1 MTLSNKT
8 IGRRG
13 MLKGGVALGAGLAA
27 PTFFTRGALADLH
40 AGYLNAPTGSTVTLG
55 FNVPQSGPY
64 ADEGA
69 DELRAYRLAVKHLN
83 GEGDGGMMN
92 TMMIK
97 GAGDSSPDAQFARFD
112 ADGNGNLSKEEFA
125 KAMSSSGMSG
135 TSLTGNGILGKKVE
149 YVTGDTQTKS
159 DAARASAKSMIEKD
173 GAVMIT
179 GGSSSGVAI
188 AVQGLCQDAGVIFMA
203 GLTHSN
209 DTTGKD
215 KKANGFRHFFNGYM
229 SGAALAPVLEKM
241 YGADRKA
248 YHLTADY
255 TWGWTQQESIQNAT
269 EEKGWETV
277 QNVLTPLATTDFSS
291 YVAPVVNSGADV
303 LVLNHYG
310 GNMVN
315 SLTSAVQFG
324 LRDKEVN
331 GKNFEIVVPLYSRLM
346 AQGAGE
352 NVKGIFG
359 STNWHWS
366 LSDEGSKAFVQS
378 FGKEYGFPPSQA
390 AHTCYVQTML
400 YADAC
405 ERAGT
410 FNPCGVVEAL
420 EGLEF
425 DGMGNGPTL
434 YRAEDHQCFKDV
446 LVVKGKENPESEF
459 DVLEV
464 VEVTPRAQVEYAP
477 DHPMFAGGDLGE
489 CNPGA

>member
-1 MTLSNKT
+1 MSNSILT
-8 IGRRG
+8 RRSVLQTG
-13 MLKGGVALGAGLAA
+13 AVAGAGLAL
-27 PTFFTRGALADLH
+27 PTILT
-40 AGYLNAPTGSTVTLG
+40 AGSHSGYTNAPTGGTVTLG
-55 FNVPQSGPY
+55 FNVPQTGAY

-69 DELRAYRLAVKHLN
+69 DELRAYELAVEHLN
-83 GEGDGGMMN
+83 GGGDGGMMN
-92 TMMIK
+92 TF
-97 GAGDSSPDAQFARFD
+97 SS
-112 ADGNGNLSKEEFA
+112 NTLE
-125 KAMSSSGMSG
+125 
-135 TSLTGNGILGKKVE
+135 GNGILGKKIQ

-188 AVQGLCQDAGVIFMA
+188 AVQGLCQEAGIIFMA

-229 SGAALAPVLEKM
+229 SAAALAPVLEAR
-241 YGADRKA
+241 YGKDRNA

-255 TWGWTQQESIQNAT
+255 TWGWTQEESIAAAT
-269 EEKGWETV
+269 EAMGWKTV
-277 QNVLTPLATTDFSS
+277 NKVRTPLKATDFSS
-291 YVAPVVNSGADV
+291 YIAPVLNSGADV

-315 SLTSAVQFG
+315 SLTNAVQFG
-324 LRDKEVN
+324 LRDKIVN
-331 GKNFEIVVPLYSRLM
+331 NKNFEIVVPLYSRLM
-346 AQGAGE
+346 AKGAGE

-366 LSDEGSKAFVQS
+366 LQDRDDASKAFVRS
-378 FGKEYGFPPSQA
+378 FGAKYGFPPSQA
-390 AHTCYVQTML
+390 AHTVYCQTLL

-405 ERAGT
+405 NRAGT
-410 FNPCGVVEAL
+410 FNPCGVGEAL
-420 EGLEF
+420 EGFEF
-425 DGMGNGPTL
+425 DGLGNGKTL

-446 LVVKGKENPESEF
+446 LVVKGKENPTDEN
-459 DVLEV
+459 DLLEI
-464 VEVTPRAQVEYAP
+464 VEVTPAAQVTYAP
-477 DHPMFAGGDLGE
+477 DHPMFAGGDLGA

>member
-1 MTLSNKT
+1 MSQFTPT
-8 IGRRG
+8 RRG
-13 MLKGGVALGAGLAA
+13 LLKSGAVLGAGLAMPSIFA
-27 PTFFTRGALADLH
+27 RPAYAYRNEPKG
-40 AGYLNAPTGSTVTLG
+40 GTVTLG
-55 FNVPQSGPY
+55 FNVPQTGPY

-69 DELRAYRLAVKHLN
+69 DELRAYMLAVEHLN
-83 GEGDGGMMN
+83 GGGDGGMMN
-92 TMMIK
+92 TF
-97 GAGDSSPDAQFARFD
+97 SS
-112 ADGNGNLSKEEFA
+112 
-125 KAMSSSGMSG
+125 KA
-135 TSLTGNGILGKKVE
+135 LKGNGILGKKVT

-159 DAARASAKSMIEKD
+159 DAARSSAKSMIEKD

-179 GGSSSGVAI
+179 GGSSSGVAV
-188 AVQGLCQDAGVIFMA
+188 AVQGLCQEAGVIFMA

-215 KKANGFRHFFNGYM
+215 RKANGFRHFFNGYM

-241 YGADRKA
+241 YGKERRA

-255 TWGWTQQESIQNAT
+255 NWGWTQQASIAQAT
-269 EEKGWETV
+269 EQKGWETV
-277 QNVLTPLATTDFSS
+277 NNVLTPLATTDFSS
-291 YVAPVVNSGADV
+291 YVAPVINSGADV

-310 GNMVN
+310 GNMIN
-315 SLTSAVQFG
+315 SLTAAVQFG
-324 LRDKEVN
+324 LRDKQVN

-346 AQGAGE
+346 ARGAGE

-366 LSDEGSKAFVQS
+366 LTDAGTKAFVKS
-378 FGKEYGFPPSQA
+378 FGEKYGFPPSQA
-390 AHTCYVQTML
+390 AHTVYCQTLL

-420 EGLEF
+420 EGFKF
-425 DGMGNGPTL
+425 DGLGNGPTE

-446 LVVKGKENPESEF
+446 LVVKGKENPTSEF
-459 DVLEV
+459 DVLEI
-464 VEVTPRAQVEYAP
+464 VEVTPRSQVEYAP
-477 DHPMFAGGDLGE
+477 DHPMFSGGALGS